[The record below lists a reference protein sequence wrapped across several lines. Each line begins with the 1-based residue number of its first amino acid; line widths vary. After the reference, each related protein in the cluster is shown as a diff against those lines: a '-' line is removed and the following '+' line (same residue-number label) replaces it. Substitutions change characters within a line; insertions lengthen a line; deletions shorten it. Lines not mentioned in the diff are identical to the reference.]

1 MCGIQVNI
9 NLKGVNK
16 HNFEKSLK
24 EIIHRGPNN
33 QASYFSDDGTIAL
46 GSTRLS
52 IQDLSDSAN
61 MPLEIGNKVIVYNGE
76 IYNFKEIR
84 SELQLI
90 GIEFKTSSD
99 TEVLLRGYNYYGSN
113 IFKKLRGMF
122 ALVIFDKTKK
132 KIICAR
138 DRSGEKPMYLFK
150 NNSELV
156 ICSELT
162 QIFKNTE
169 YKFNIDK
176 SSLCDFFAN
185 GYVNNH
191 STLIK
196 EIKKFKAG
204 YFEEISINKGFN
216 CLNLEKF
223 FEDPKP
229 KISNSKKEEIA
240 NKLDNLLDNSVKNQ
254 MSSDVPL
261 GVLLSGGIDSS
272 LISYYAQKNSLNKIK
287 TFHVSFNGDS
297 KLNESVYAKK
307 VSEFLGTEHIEIDGN
322 EISYD
327 TLDQLSKSLDHPIGD
342 SSLIPTFL
350 VSKLTKKYV
359 TVALGGDG
367 GDELFGGYT
376 TYQKIIQE
384 NTFLKN
390 IPEFI
395 FEIQKRVTANVFPV
409 GYRGRSFLMGLSN
422 DMNKR
427 FNTNRIFDA
436 PSINKLINIDY
447 CNKNKFVNNNN
458 SDFIFNATWN
468 DYNNY
473 LREDILVKVDRMSMA
488 NSLELRAPFLDP
500 KIIDFAFNEV
510 SSNLKVNKNE
520 LKIIP
525 KFLANKLY
533 ENNINFDRKQ
543 GFSIPLDK
551 WLSDKWF
558 DQAYDDL
565 IKLPDFINKYFSIEL
580 LENLKNGHSNSSRIF
595 TLIIFSKWYNKFKNY
610 IL

>member
-9 NLKGVNK
+9 NLKGVSK
-16 HNFEKSLK
+16 KKFEKSLT

-33 QASYFSDDGTIAL
+33 QDSYYNDDCTIAL

-61 MPLEIGNKVIVYNGE
+61 MPLEIDDRVIVYNGE

-84 SELQLI
+84 NELILY
-90 GIEFKTSSD
+90 GIDFSTSSD
-99 TEVLLRGYNYYGSN
+99 TEVLLRGYNYYGAN

-122 ALVIFDKTKK
+122 AVVIFDKTNK

-138 DRSGEKPMYLFK
+138 DRSGEKPMYIFK
-150 NNSELV
+150 NDFELF

-162 QIFKNTE
+162 QIFKNTN

-176 SSLCDFFAN
+176 SSLFDFFAN

-204 YFEEISINKGFN
+204 YYEEISVKKGFN
-216 CLNLEKF
+216 ILKSKMF
-223 FEDPKP
+223 FDEPKP
-229 KISNSKKEEIA
+229 KFSTLKKDEISN
-240 NKLDNLLDNSVKNQ
+240 KLNILLDESVKNQ
-254 MSSDVPL
+254 LSSDVPL

-272 LISYYAQKNSLNKIK
+272 LIAYYAQKNSIKKIK
-287 TFHVSFNGDS
+287 TFNVSFSDDP
-297 KLNESVYAKK
+297 KLNESFYAKK
-307 VSEFLGTEHIEIDGN
+307 VSDFLGTEHIEIDGN
-322 EISYD
+322 EINYD
-327 TLDQLSKSLDHPIGD
+327 TLDQFSEFLDHPIGD

-350 VSKLTKKYV
+350 VSKFTKKHV

-367 GDELFGGYT
+367 GDELFGGYKS
-376 TYQKIIQE
+376 YQKIIKE

-395 FEIQKRVTANVFPV
+395 FNIQKRIAANFFPV
-409 GYRGRSFLMGLSN
+409 GFKGRAFLMGLSN

-427 FNTNRIFDA
+427 FNTNRIFDSY
-436 PSINKLINIDY
+436 SIKKLINVDY
-447 CNKNKFVNNNN
+447 CNKLEFNNYN
-458 SDFIFNATWN
+458 SDFIFNATWT

-473 LREDILVKVDRMSMA
+473 LREDILVKVDRMSML

-500 KIIDFAFNEV
+500 KIIDFAFKEV
-510 SSNLKVNKNE
+510 PSNLKVNNNE

-525 KFLANKLY
+525 KFLVNKLY
-533 ENNINFDRKQ
+533 KNKINFDRKQ

-551 WLSDKWF
+551 WLSNKWY

-565 IKLPDFINKYFSIEL
+565 IKLPDFINKDYSIKL
-580 LENLKNGHSNSSRIF
+580 LENLKKGRSNSTRIF
-595 TLIIFSKWYNKFKNY
+595 TLIIFSKWYNKFKNH
-610 IL
+610 IS